1 MPDPNLPI
9 LERAREEA
17 EARIRLLGHQAGI
30 DYLNSL
36 IDVRIGIVAGDGC
49 YRSRAGFDSSAH
61 LLERMREDGNETGEP

>member
-1 MPDPNLPI
+1 MHDPNLPI

-17 EARIRLLGHQAGI
+17 EARMRLLGHQAGI

-49 YRSRAGFDSSAH
+49 YRPRQGFESNAK
-61 LLERMREDGNETGEP
+61 LLKRLRDAN